1 MMTLL
6 PLLYMLGG
14 MLLGR
19 VYPQARTLLAK
30 GLTLVLIPYVIFYN
44 LLTYQPG
51 TLLVAGF
58 AVVFC
63 TLLFLIARRL
73 SEDPVDALTF
83 SYLNIGWLGLP
94 LALALFGDA
103 AGRIIIAAYVG
114 GSVFGNVAAAAALQ
128 PQSSRWILLKRTVLA
143 WPFLAAVVGGLLHL
157 IWPAL
162 GEWTLLAHLYTAAKP
177 LMSIFGMAILGIWLY
192 HAKITRTALYQA
204 LHTTLR
210 RALIGGVLVA
220 GFIGL
225 GHALAI
231 PLIEQHYWVFL
242 MLPLLPP
249 AANTVVLETYYRGTG
264 HSAQTIA
271 SGTLISLGLL
281 GIFALVVQGL

>member
-58 AVVFC
+58 AIVFC
-63 TLLFLIARRL
+63 TLLFMIARRF
-73 SEDPVDALTF
+73 SDDPLDALTF

-128 PQSSRWILLKRTVLA
+128 PQSSHWVLFKRTVTA
-143 WPFLAAVVGGLLHL
+143 WPFLAAVAGGVMHL
-157 IWPAL
+157 IWPGL
-162 GEWTLLAHLYTAAKP
+162 GNWAILGHLYTAAKP
-177 LMSIFGMAILGIWLY
+177 LMSIAGMAILGIWLY
-192 HAKITRTALYQA
+192 HARITSTALHKA
-204 LHTTLR
+204 FHTTLR
-210 RALIGGVLVA
+210 RALIGGILVA

-225 GHALAI
+225 GHLLSI

-264 HSAQTIA
+264 YTAQTIA
-271 SGTLISLGLL
+271 SGTIISLGLL
-281 GIFALVVQGL
+281 GIFALTVQGL